1 MRKFSLFRGLTS
13 NLPSTKLCK
22 YHSEKSYINQIYYKY
37 AKIHIFPGLHYGIK
51 KNDQRRYKYTV
62 LRRDKY
68 NFGEK
73 KTLVRTK
80 KFYEINIITI
90 TQFLFTKNIFVI
102 FDRYVFFF
110 LQQNRQPTVPLFS
123 LTWSCIRMKWTSR
136 RSVSRKTI
144 RRQLVVLISLSA
156 R

>member
-90 TQFLFTKNIFVI
+90 TQVFFTKNIFVI
-102 FDRYVFFF
+102 FDRYVFFSPTESTTNCPSVLADLF
-110 LQQNRQPTVPLFS
+110 LYSYEVDLSQKRF
-123 LTWSCIRMKWTSR
+123 KKDDK
-136 RSVSRKTI
+136 KTT
-144 RRQLVVLISLSA
+144 RCFNFTFR
-156 R
+156 